1 MEKIGKG
8 FIPMPYEMYKKLEEQ
23 VEIATSY
30 LKVLEDLKN
39 EDDEWIQNVNTLE
52 SSGRALGL
60 MDEDDEDKFKELR
73 QNYVTRMYMID
84 SAKKKVE
91 AITKDFD
98 KYYTMH

>member
-8 FIPMPYEMYKKLEEQ
+8 FIPMPYVMYKKLEEQ
-23 VEIATSY
+23 VEMAKSY
-30 LKVLEDLKN
+30 LKVLEDLKK
-39 EDDEWIQNVNTLE
+39 EDDEWIQNVNLLE

-60 MDEDDEDKFKELR
+60 MDAEDEEKFKELR
-73 QNYVTRMYMID
+73 QHYVARLCMID

-91 AITKDFD
+91 EITKDFD